1 MTMRDLLEPQLRNQL
16 DALGIDYEVLPCDPQ
31 LADTAVFC
39 EHYGYLP
46 DDSANTILVASKSG
60 EKKYVACVVLA
71 STRLDVN
78 RTVRKRMGVR
88 RISFASADETRSVS
102 GMEIGG
108 VTPFTLPSDV
118 PLWVDSR
125 VVSRPWIILGGGNR
139 SCKIRVAPAVFMH
152 TSNTEMVD
160 GLALE
165 PG

>member
-1 MTMRDLLEPQLRNQL
+1 MRDLLEPQVRNQL

-46 DDSANTILVASKSG
+46 DDSANTILVTSKSG

-88 RISFASADETRSVS
+88 RISFASAYETRSVS

-125 VVSRPWIILGGGNR
+125 VALRPWIILGGGNR
-139 SCKIRVAPAVFMH
+139 SCKIRVAPTVFMH